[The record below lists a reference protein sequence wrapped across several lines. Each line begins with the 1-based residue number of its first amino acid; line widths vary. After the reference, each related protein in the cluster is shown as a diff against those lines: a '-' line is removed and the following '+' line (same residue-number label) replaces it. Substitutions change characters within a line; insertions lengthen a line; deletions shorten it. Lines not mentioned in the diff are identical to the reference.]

1 MSHPAGIPADAV
13 AFYAELEAYNTKWS
27 GKGMTDEVRHAFAEW
42 WAANKERYE
51 RSVREPISAV
61 TDALA
66 DEFGEARLFRPYR
79 DVRFSTDKTPYRT
92 EQGAIAVDPAGTGYY
107 LRLGADGLT
116 TGGGY
121 LHAMS
126 DQVARYR
133 AAVDADATGDQ
144 LIDVVNTLRRR
155 GFQIG
160 GETLATRPK
169 GVAADHPRIELMR
182 HKSLI
187 AWRDRGTPSWM
198 STGSVVRHVRD
209 DWRAIRPMVDW
220 VREHVGATSLPRPAS
235 SRR

>member
-1 MSHPAGIPADAV
+1 MSPAGIPADAV
-13 AFYAELEAYNTKWS
+13 AFYAELEANNTK
-27 GKGMTDEVRHAFAEW
+27 EW

-51 RSVREPISAV
+51 RSVREPFSAM

-66 DEFGEARLFRPYR
+66 DEFGEARVFRPYR
-79 DVRFSTDKTPYRT
+79 DVRFTRDKTPYKT
-92 EQGAIAVDPAGTGYY
+92 EQGAIASGPEGTGYY
-107 LRLGADGLT
+107 VRVGADGLT

-121 LHAMS
+121 MHAMP

-133 AAVDADATGDQ
+133 AAVDTDSTGDQ
-144 LIDVVNTLRRR
+144 LTGILDTLRRK

-169 GVAADHPRIELMR
+169 GVAADHPRLELMR

-187 AWRDRGTPSWM
+187 AWRDRGTPAWM

-209 DWRAIRPMVDW
+209 DWRAIGPMVDW
-220 VREHVGATSLPRPAS
+220 IREHVGATSLPTPVS
-235 SRR
+235 TRR

>member
-1 MSHPAGIPADAV
+1 MSSAGIPTDAV
-13 AFYAELEAYNTKWS
+13 AFYAELEANNNN
-27 GKGMTDEVRHAFAEW
+27 RAW

-51 RSVREPISAV
+51 RSVREPFSAM

-66 DEFGEARLFRPYR
+66 DEFGEARVFRPYR
-79 DVRFSTDKTPYRT
+79 DVRFSRDKSPYKT
-92 EQGAIAVDPAGTGYY
+92 EQGAIASGPEGTGYY
-107 LRLGADGLT
+107 VRVGSDGLT

-121 LHAMS
+121 MHAMP

-144 LIDVVNTLRRR
+144 LTDIVDALRRK

-187 AWRDRGTPSWM
+187 AWRDHGTPAWM

-220 VREHVGATSLPRPAS
+220 IREHVGATSLPTPVS
-235 SRR
+235 TRR

>member
-1 MSHPAGIPADAV
+1 MSSAGIPTDAV
-13 AFYAELEAYNTKWS
+13 AFYAELEANNNN
-27 GKGMTDEVRHAFAEW
+27 RAW

-51 RSVREPISAV
+51 RSVREPFSAM

-66 DEFGEARLFRPYR
+66 DEFGEARVFRPYR
-79 DVRFSTDKTPYRT
+79 DVRFSGDKSPYKT
-92 EQGAIAVDPAGTGYY
+92 EQGAIASSPEGTGYY
-107 LRLGADGLT
+107 VRVGSDGLT

-121 LHAMS
+121 MHAMP

-144 LIDVVNTLRRR
+144 LTDIVDALRRK

-187 AWRDRGTPSWM
+187 AWRDHGTPAWM

-220 VREHVGATSLPRPAS
+220 IREHVGATSRPTTVS
-235 SRR
+235 TRR

>member
-1 MSHPAGIPADAV
+1 M
-13 AFYAELEAYNTKWS
+13 
-27 GKGMTDEVRHAFAEW
+27 
-42 WAANKERYE
+42 
-51 RSVREPISAV
+51 
-61 TDALA
+61 
-66 DEFGEARLFRPYR
+66 
-79 DVRFSTDKTPYRT
+79 
-92 EQGAIAVDPAGTGYY
+92 
-107 LRLGADGLT
+107 
-116 TGGGY
+116 
-121 LHAMS
+121 HAMP

-144 LIDVVNTLRRR
+144 LTDIVDALRRQ

-187 AWRDRGTPSWM
+187 AWRDHGTPAWM

-220 VREHVGATSLPRPAS
+220 IREHVGATSLPTPVS
-235 SRR
+235 TRR